1 MKRREMFWVILL
13 TVVALSC
20 SLIQAEAATT
30 LRVLW
35 FNDADESAVFEEV
48 MSDFLQEEGIEL
60 DFQIIPFKDYEKKLK
75 LMIAGGNPPDL
86 ARVTNNQVALFHKQL
101 VPINDK
107 IENFDALTS
116 NYFESTLSMAT
127 FDGKVV
133 AAPMEATANGMLVNK
148 TYFSNAGIDID
159 ELSKTWTWD
168 DWIDAMKKAI
178 EANDKCRFG
187 LGYDFSPH
195 RWSTLMYAAGGRF
208 VNDDGTGMNFV
219 TPEVLDAL
227 NLFKMLHDDGLAPK
241 SVWMGSEKP
250 QELFK
255 AGIVACHIGGS
266 WWINAYAKDIKDFE
280 WGAVRM
286 PKRQIRS
293 SVPGGK
299 FLGSFKG
306 SENED
311 VALKVIEAFTAPER
325 NAGYCQGTFNLAPRS
340 DVTVEYSVGSENFAV
355 MADDLSVTPAYT
367 ASDWKSAEVNKIYSY
382 IREQIVEGLLGNQT
396 MEEAAQNIQDKG
408 NSFFK

>member
-1 MKRREMFWVILL
+1 MKGKGLMIIGLVLCIGMC
-13 TVVALSC
+13 LSF
-20 SLIQAEAATT
+20 SQADAATT

-48 MSDFLQEEGIEL
+48 MADFLKANEITL
-60 DFQIIPFKDYEKKLK
+60 DFQVIPFKDYEKKLK
-75 LMIAGGNPPDL
+75 LMVAGGNPPDL
-86 ARVTNNQVALFHKQL
+86 ARVTNNQVALFNKQL
-101 VPINDK
+101 IPLNNK
-107 IENFDALTS
+107 IENFEALAG

-159 ELSKTWTWD
+159 EFSKTWSWD
-168 DWIDAMKKAI
+168 EWVDAMKKVV
-178 EANDKCRFG
+178 EANEKCRFG

-227 NLFKMLHDDGLAPK
+227 NFFKMLHDEGLAPK

-255 AGIVACHIGGS
+255 AGVVACHIGGS
-266 WWINAYAKDIKDFE
+266 WWLNAYAKDIKDFE
-280 WGAVRM
+280 WTAVRM
-286 PKRQIRS
+286 PKRKIRS

-311 VALKVIEAFTAPER
+311 LALKVIQAFTDPER
-325 NAGYCQGTFNLAPRS
+325 NANYCKGTFNLPPRS
-340 DVTVEYSVGSENFAV
+340 DVTIEYPVRSEDFAV

-408 NSFFK
+408 NSFF

>member
-1 MKRREMFWVILL
+1 MRSKNFLVAVLALLVILGL
-13 TVVALSC
+13 PFSQ
-20 SLIQAEAATT
+20 SKAETT

-35 FNDADESAVFEEV
+35 FNDADESTVFEQV
-48 MSDFLQEEGIEL
+48 MADFLKANDITL
-60 DFQIIPFKDYEKKLK
+60 DFQIIPFTDYEKKLK
-75 LMIAGGNPPDL
+75 LMVAGGEPPDL
-86 ARVTNNQVALFHKQL
+86 ARVTNNQVALFNKQL
-101 VPINDK
+101 VPLNDK
-107 IENFDALTS
+107 IENFEALAS
-116 NYFESTLSMAT
+116 NYFESTLAMAT

-159 ELSKTWTWD
+159 ALSKTWTWD
-168 DWIDAMKKAI
+168 DWVDAMKKAI
-178 EANDKCRFG
+178 EANEKCRFG

-195 RWSTLMYAAGGRF
+195 RWSTLMYEAGGRF
-208 VNDDGTGMNFV
+208 LNDEETGMNFV

-227 NLFKMLHDDGLAPK
+227 NFFKMLHDEGLAPK
-241 SVWMGSEKP
+241 SVWMGSENP

-255 AGIVACHIGGS
+255 AGVVACHIGGS

-280 WGAVRM
+280 WAAVRM
-286 PKRQIRS
+286 PKRKLRS

-325 NAGYCQGTFNLAPRS
+325 NANYCKGTFNLVPRG
-340 DVTVEYSVGSENFAV
+340 DVTVEYPARSEDFAV